1 MAWYLHMAGMKKG
14 FRIGLVG
21 LGFLFSSSLFAQ
33 QNFFNIPS
41 GDVTPKNKVFFQ
53 QQVNVTTFSQY
64 AAKSHLVYGLGKG
77 WDIGF
82 NALNMNFDFEKTP
95 VFRTSRPPAQST
107 PFYPVGVFTAQK
119 QWNLNKQWSINLG
132 TQAGTNLSQSI
143 QRKRFTHFTYALT
156 QFRPAAGI
164 KLVGGLY
171 NTDRE
176 MVGEG
181 NISGMILGAEIHLNH
196 HWLFMVDHIS
206 GNNKNGVSVIGFT
219 YNVTPK
225 FQLCAGWQIPNAR
238 NRAELQALVLEVN
251 LFNF

>member
-1 MAWYLHMAGMKKG
+1 MKCILRWGCLIFGM
-14 FRIGLVG
+14 LVWADG
-21 LGFLFSSSLFAQ
+21 EAQ

-41 GDVTPKNKVFFQ
+41 GDVTPRNKAFFQ

-64 AAKSHLVYGLGKG
+64 AAKSHFVYGLGKG

-82 NALNMNFDFEKTP
+82 NALNMNFDFQKTP
-95 VFRTSRPPAQST
+95 VFRTSAPPAQST

-119 QWNLNKQWSINLG
+119 QWNLHKKWSVNLG

-156 QFRPAAGI
+156 QFRPKEGI

-181 NISGMILGAEIHLNH
+181 NNTGIIAGAEIHLNH

-219 YNVTPK
+219 YNVTPR

-238 NRAELQALVLEVN
+238 NSAELQALVLEVN